1 MSNHMRFFARYT
13 DHVVIDYSTGSQH
26 VIDLIP
32 FTSFWT
38 LLNYPTAREISVLKW
53 WSCGICF
60 AYIH

>member
-32 FTSFWT
+32 FTSFWA
-38 LLNYPTAREISVLKW
+38 LLNSPTAQEISVLK
-53 WSCGICF
+53 
-60 AYIH
+60 